1 MNTLT
6 ELTRQESIVL
16 ALIAQGKRNAQ
27 IAREL
32 FLSVRTVE
40 THVYRIFQKLELSSR
55 TEAALYALRSGL
67 LLMPEY
73 SDSTQEPEGSH
84 TGSQIIR

>member
-73 SDSTQEPEGSH
+73 SDSTQEPEGSN
-84 TGSQIIR
+84 TGSQMIR